1 MSKRPVRTVVS
12 EDSLK
17 LIGIPKSFR
26 GNTLKDFDVKG
37 KSELKKVK
45 GLVQAY
51 IEDLDSNFEN
61 NKGLFLYGS
70 NGVGKTMLSSIILKE
85 AYRHRYT
92 SRRSTFVEYVD
103 KYTKVWNAKSAE
115 EKTTLED
122 ELYTY
127 YKAVE
132 FLVLEEVGKEIDS
145 KVSAPILEDLLRY
158 REDNGLVTIV
168 CTNLNIP
175 LMTERYGESCI
186 SLLKGNTTPVMI
198 ECEDKR
204 ATIFKKR

>member
-51 IEDLDSNFEN
+51 IEDLDNNFEN

-115 EKTTLED
+115 EKATLED

-168 CTNLNIP
+168 CTNLNIS

>member
-51 IEDLDSNFEN
+51 IEDLDNNFEN

-70 NGVGKTMLSSIILKE
+70 NGVGKTSCQVLYLRKLIDIGIHQDVLLLLSMWINIQKCGML
-85 AYRHRYT
+85 R
-92 SRRSTFVEYVD
+92 
-103 KYTKVWNAKSAE
+103 
-115 EKTTLED
+115 
-122 ELYTY
+122 
-127 YKAVE
+127 
-132 FLVLEEVGKEIDS
+132 VLTRKQ
-145 KVSAPILEDLLRY
+145 L
-158 REDNGLVTIV
+158 
-168 CTNLNIP
+168 
-175 LMTERYGESCI
+175 
-186 SLLKGNTTPVMI
+186 
-198 ECEDKR
+198 
-204 ATIFKKR
+204 